1 MRKGVKNRCNDFGPT
16 TKLLGLY
23 ETEIYNNMSNN
34 DVIIVIDDD
43 RIYNNNLITPFYISN
58 AEYAFEI
65 FKNKYTI

>member
-43 RIYNNNLITPFYISN
+43 RIYNNNLIKTFFILS
-58 AEYAFEI
+58 
-65 FKNKYTI
+65 